1 MKKYDMKNIRNI
13 AFLGSSGA
21 GKTTLIEQML
31 FNSKMTTRLGKI
43 EDSNTVTD
51 FDADEIEKKMSIAMG
66 IAHADLKDV
75 RFNFIDTPGY
85 SDYIGECISAV
96 TAVETVAVVANA
108 SAGYEVGLE
117 RSFEIIADKK
127 NTAAIIVNRMDND
140 QADYKK
146 VLDLIQENAEITPA
160 PILIPIGSESK
171 FEGVADV
178 VKNKAFIG
186 GKVVDIPSNIAD
198 EVEEYRMKLTEA
210 VAETDEVLLDKYFEE
225 GELTGEELI
234 QGVKKGIVDGTV
246 IPVFACSGGQ
256 NIGVDALLNAFVEY
270 LPSPADKNVKEMV
283 KGDEV
288 EEIQLSA
295 DGNTI
300 AYIFK
305 SFSDPNIGDIAYCR
319 VFSGILKS
327 GSEYFIPEKDTKE
340 KVGNM
345 YYLQGKNRSDASGLR
360 AGEIGGLVK
369 LKHGRGFDTIV
380 EQGETVKHP
389 VVELPEP
396 VVWSVIKGVSQSD
409 DDKIGI
415 VIQRLLDEDPT
426 MHQEFNDET
435 HQHVIAAVGEQQL
448 NLILKRL
455 KSRYKVNAVMENPI
469 IPYKETITGRVED
482 QHYKHK
488 KQSGGRGQFGDVY
501 FKISPKPR
509 GEGFE
514 FVDSIV
520 GGVIPSKFIPAIEK
534 GCREKMEQGIIAGYP
549 VVDIKVELY
558 YGSYHDVDSSEMAF
572 KIASS
577 QCLKEGF
584 AKCKPILLE
593 PIHEVEIIIPNEYMG
608 DVMGDVS
615 TRRGKIIGM
624 EQAGKK
630 QNLKAHMPLAELFGY
645 FVALKS
651 LTQGRGIF
659 KQKFDHYEKVPEE
672 ITQKVIA
679 AYESEE

>member
-1 MKKYDMKNIRNI
+1 MKNYNMKNIRNI

-31 FNSKMTTRLGKI
+31 FNTKMSTRLGKV
-43 EDSNTVTD
+43 EDGNTVTD

-66 IAHADLKDV
+66 IAHADLKDI

-85 SDYIGECISAV
+85 SDYIGECISAT
-96 TAVETVAVVANA
+96 TAAETVAIVASA

-117 RSFEIIADKK
+117 RSLELIADKD
-127 NTAAIIVNRMDND
+127 NTTAIIVNRMDND
-140 QADYKK
+140 QADFNK
-146 VLDLIQENAEITPA
+146 VLELIQENADINPA
-160 PILIPIGSESK
+160 PILIPIGAESK
-171 FEGVADV
+171 FEGVVDV
-178 VKNKAFIG
+178 VHKKAYID
-186 GKVVDIPSNIAD
+186 GKLVDIPASVAD
-198 EVEEYRMKLTEA
+198 DVEDFRLKLMEA
-210 VAETDEVLLDKYFEE
+210 VAETDEALLEKYFEE
-225 GELTGEELI
+225 GELSDEDLTN
-234 QGVKKGIVDGTV
+234 GVKKGIVDGSV

-256 NIGVDALLNAFVEY
+256 NIAVDALMNAFVEY
-270 LPSPADKNVKEMV
+270 LPSPADKNVKEMM
-283 KGDEV
+283 KGEDV
-288 EEIQLSA
+288 EEVQLSA
-295 DGNTI
+295 DGKTI

-319 VFSGILKS
+319 VFSGGLKS
-327 GSEYFIPEKDTKE
+327 GTEYFIPEKDTKE

-380 EQGETVKHP
+380 EHGQEHTHPTVK
-389 VVELPEP
+389 LPAP
-396 VVWSVIKGVSQSD
+396 VVWTVIKGVSQSD

-415 VIQRLLDEDPT
+415 VIHRLLDEDPT
-426 MHQEFNDET
+426 IHQEFNEET

-455 KSRYKVNAVMENPI
+455 KARYKVSATMEDPI

-501 FKISPKPR
+501 FKISPKQR

-514 FVDSIV
+514 FKDSIV

-534 GCREKMEQGIIAGYP
+534 GCNEKMAQGIIAGYP

-572 KIASS
+572 KIAAS

-584 AKCKPILLE
+584 AQCKPILLE

-615 TRRGKIIGM
+615 TRRGKIVGM
-624 EQAGKK
+624 EQVGKK
-630 QNLKAHMPLAELFGY
+630 QHLKAHMPLAELFGY
-645 FVALKS
+645 YVALKS

-659 KQKFDHYEKVPEE
+659 DQKFDHYEKVPED

-679 AYESEE
+679 AYQEEE